1 MKLRTDGRSLRLR
14 LRRSE
19 VETLAASGA
28 VTQTVRFPGRA
39 LRYALEAG
47 DVASPQA
54 AFEQETIRVTVP
66 RAALRR
72 WLESG
77 ETGLYGA
84 QPDLDIAVEKDFRR
98 SSGASAEDPDL
109 YSNPHAACG

>member
-19 VETLAASGA
+19 VEAFAASGA

-47 DVASPQA
+47 DVANLEA
-54 AFEQETIRVTVP
+54 AFEEETIRVTAP
-66 RAALRR
+66 RAAAQR
-72 WLESG
+72 WVESG
-77 ETGLYGA
+77 ETGIYGA

-98 SSGASAEDPDL
+98 ASGASAEDPDL
-109 YSNPHAACG
+109 YPNPHDQRG